1 MGQMT
6 MPRRTEEPSESDFGT
21 PEARR
26 QAFFVIEQP
35 DPEQR
40 ASRRL
45 RVETQ
50 DMVDWYLKRDLI
62 SQVQADA
69 LRKWHTDAY
78 LSGLLPACIG
88 GYQQSVRGGQSELS
102 DLRIAAQSRR
112 SNAIAFVTKLRR
124 DAAVFIDAVTVNG
137 KSAGRWWMEHIG
149 GPPSEALD
157 IMGKLANGLARHYGI
172 AK

>member
-1 MGQMT
+1 
-6 MPRRTEEPSESDFGT
+6 MPKRTEEPSENDFGT

-26 QAFFVIEQP
+26 QAFHIIEQP

-40 ASRRL
+40 ASRRT
-45 RVETQ
+45 RVEQ
-50 DMVDWYLKRDLI
+50 DMVDYYLRRQYI
-62 SQVQADA
+62 SVIQADA
-69 LRKWHTDAY
+69 LRKWQADAY
-78 LSGLLPACIG
+78 LAGLLPACIG
-88 GYQQSVRGGQSELS
+88 GYQQSIFGGQSELS
-102 DLRIAAQSRR
+102 DLRIAAGQRR
-112 SNAIAFVTKLRR
+112 ANAIIFVQKLRR
-124 DAAVFIDAVTVNG
+124 DAAIFIDAVVVNG